1 MEFYRLTDAEYLL
14 AFYTEKLTGKTLS
27 PKSDA
32 TITHLEITDWGN
44 NNHRLMAKGSVTP
57 EAPFAMERDVCDL
70 VAKLHKMIC
79 PIDVL
84 KERKRQLQ

>member
-1 MEFYRLTDAEYLL
+1 MEFYRLADAEYLL
-14 AFYTEKLTGKTLS
+14 EFYTEKLTGKTLS

-32 TITHLEITDWGN
+32 TIRHLEITDWGN

-57 EAPFAMERDVCDL
+57 EFPFPIERDVCDI
-70 VAKLHKMIC
+70 AKFHKMVY

-84 KERKRQLQ
+84 KDRKRLLQ